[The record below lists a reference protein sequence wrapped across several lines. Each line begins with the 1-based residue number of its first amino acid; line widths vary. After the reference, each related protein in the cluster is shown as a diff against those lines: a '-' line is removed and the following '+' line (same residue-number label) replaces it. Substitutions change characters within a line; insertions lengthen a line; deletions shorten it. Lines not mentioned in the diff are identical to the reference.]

1 MKSSVTGQTCG
12 GRLTQTLVGAVGR
25 RSPPGPVVEERLAL
39 LAVVAGGVVF
49 TVTHQPSS
57 IVPRA
62 LAGVAVTLT
71 PGSREAH
78 LSHLDQVAANAH
90 TPSLKLNSLFSL
102 LSSLFSLPMRFF
114 RSAAPSKGFLKPPEG
129 AQPPASAGRDLL
141 SSHLWLW
148 SQVSVG
154 SELLEKLTVGRKRG
168 LGSCSELLKL
178 HRLGLTAL
186 SQCAA
191 GLIL

>member
-49 TVTHQPSS
+49 TVTHRPSS

-114 RSAAPSKGFLKPPEG
+114 RSQLRAKVFSNLPRERSHPPQQDGTCSAATFGYGLRCLL
-129 AQPPASAGRDLL
+129 AASC
-141 SSHLWLW
+141 W
-148 SQVSVG
+148 
-154 SELLEKLTVGRKRG
+154 KN
-168 LGSCSELLKL
+168 
-178 HRLGLTAL
+178 
-186 SQCAA
+186 
-191 GLIL
+191 

>member
-114 RSAAPSKGFLKPPEG
+114 RSEG

-148 SQVSVG
+148 SQVSLG